1 MYIQHTYG
9 KLQTLIFFFLSL
21 KDIHELREILHS
33 LTGEVN
39 VVKMSNFPN
48 LRYIFNTIP
57 MKIPQS
63 CFSDV
68 DNCTILI
75 RDVSFPSSS
84 DSKESACNA
93 GDLGS
98 IPGLAR
104 SPGGGHDNSLQYSC
118 LENPHGQRSLVGY
131 SPWGHKESD
140 TTE

>member
-1 MYIQHTYG
+1 M
-9 KLQTLIFFFLSL
+9 
-21 KDIHELREILHS
+21 REILHS
-33 LTGEVN
+33 LTGEFN

-48 LRYIFNTIP
+48 LMYVFNTIP

-63 CFSDV
+63 CFSDI

-84 DSKESACNA
+84 DSKESACKA

-104 SPGGGHDNSLQYSC
+104 SPGGGHGNSLQYSC
-118 LENPHGQRSLVGY
+118 LEDPHGQRSLVSY
-131 SPWGHKESD
+131 SPWGHKELG